1 MFDFAKDAKEWGDGL
16 NEASWAFIDHCPEKS
31 ALLFNTCKPA
41 LREAILVY
49 AERMS
54 LLQKMA
60 TPEVPLVKM
69 LKDDITQLQQKNTE
83 MEYTIEALKQRLIEA
98 ERNALYWTVFDC
110 PVNRD
115 IAERILRK
123 EN

>member
-1 MFDFAKDAKEWGDGL
+1 MKLDAHDILEALGFEVEEWDEEEHDYNCGYYLKRDGQVL
-16 NEASWAFIDHCPEKS
+16 MTEN
-31 ALLFNTCKPA
+31 
-41 LREAILVY
+41 Y
-49 AERMS
+49 
-54 LLQKMA
+54 
-60 TPEVPLVKM
+60 M
-69 LKDDITQLQQKNTE
+69 LKDNIAQLQQENE
-83 MEYTIEALKQRLIEA
+83 QLKQRLIEA